1 MQILIK
7 MRKQPHFLLFR
18 TVGIHS
24 VYHLN
29 SIKVVNMGEISSKK
43 KYSLTSQWCFDYF
56 YYYLII
62 TKQPC

>member
-7 MRKQPHFLLFR
+7 MTKQPHFLLFR

-29 SIKVVNMGEISSKK
+29 SIKVVNIGEISSK